1 LMEKVV
7 KLKGRQ
13 LPTPTET
20 LITETLVVRLGI
32 DPETPNEPSELLS
45 RDLFGPKR
53 RDFVGLR

>member
-1 LMEKVV
+1 M